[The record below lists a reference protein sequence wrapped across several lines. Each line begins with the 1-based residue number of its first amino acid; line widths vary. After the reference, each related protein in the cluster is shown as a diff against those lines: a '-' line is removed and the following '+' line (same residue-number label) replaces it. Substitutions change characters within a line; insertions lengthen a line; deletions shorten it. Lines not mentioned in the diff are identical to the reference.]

1 MSLIEKYT
9 IISLV
14 YILYMYNLLYVH
26 VQHVYNAMHMYIHVL
41 YTAQE
46 MTRHD
51 NVVEL
56 LQQRQEKDITQLNK
70 VSHTHT
76 HTHTHTPLSLSS
88 SQSLTE
94 YRKEHQRKQDRQ
106 EFDLYDPDSK
116 RTDKPARESDEDP
129 RSHTHTHTHTQRVIH
144 APHTYMYIPLSVKT
158 PHLISRTRW
167 P

>member
-1 MSLIEKYT
+1 MYRT

-14 YILYMYNLLYVH
+14 YILYMYNLLC
-26 VQHVYNAMHMYIHVL
+26 VQHVYNAMHMYIHVYTCI

-76 HTHTHTPLSLSS
+76 HTHTHLSLSLSS

-94 YRKEHQRKQDRQ
+94 YRKKHQRKQDRR
-106 EFDLYDPDSK
+106 EFYLYDPDSK
-116 RTDKPARESDEDP
+116 RKDSLND
-129 RSHTHTHTHTQRVIH
+129 
-144 APHTYMYIPLSVKT
+144 
-158 PHLISRTRW
+158 W
-167 P
+167 

>member
-1 MSLIEKYT
+1 
-9 IISLV
+9 
-14 YILYMYNLLYVH
+14 
-26 VQHVYNAMHMYIHVL
+26 
-41 YTAQE
+41 

-51 NVVEL
+51 TVVEL

-76 HTHTHTPLSLSS
+76 HTHTSLSS
-88 SQSLTE
+88 SQSLTD
-94 YRKEHQRKQDRQ
+94 YRKEHQRKQDRR

-116 RTDKPARESDEDP
+116 RTDKPARESDEDT
-129 RSHTHTHTHTQRVIH
+129 RSHTHTYTHTHTHTQTHTHTHTQRVIH

-158 PHLISRTRW
+158 PHSISRTRW

>member
-1 MSLIEKYT
+1 MYVPYNYKCIYCT
-9 IISLV
+9 CII
-14 YILYMYNLLYVH
+14 YY
-26 VQHVYNAMHMYIHVL
+26 VYNMYIML
-41 YTAQE
+41 CTCIYLYTYTAQE

-76 HTHTHTPLSLSS
+76 HTHTHTYTHTHTHTYTLLSLSS

-94 YRKEHQRKQDRQ
+94 YRKEHQRKQDRR

-129 RSHTHTHTHTQRVIH
+129 RSHTHTHTHTE
-144 APHTYMYIPLSVKT
+144 
-158 PHLISRTRW
+158 
-167 P
+167 